1 MNFASCLSISCLSLF
16 RFGVEVDNLSMAGL
30 ARLFQSLADPVAPSR
45 EPGHDS
51 ADGDVERPG
60 NFLVAELPGVDKKNI
75 NISLNNDI
83 LTIKGEIKKEEKV
96 NNEDYH
102 YSERSFG
109 SFARHLS
116 LPAKVEDEKIK
127 ANFKDGILEIILP
140 YSKKAKQKEINI
152 EVK

>member
-1 MNFASCLSISCLSLF
+1 MKSL
-16 RFGVEVDNLSMAGL
+16 RSLDTVDNDIFDRFFDHPLRSILLERFPGL
-30 ARLFQSLADPVAPSR
+30 EKSPGLRLLAPKVDMYEETDKV
-45 EPGHDS
+45 
-51 ADGDVERPG
+51 V
-60 NFLVAELPGVDKKNI
+60 VKAELPGVDKKNI

-152 EVK
+152 